1 MRRRAAG
8 ACDIAA
14 VVFDAE
20 RRELFR
26 TSGAM
31 QLSGNWGLR
40 MSKGVLYGVGT
51 GPGDPELLTI
61 KAVRTIESC
70 PVIAAPQTADG
81 AMVALDI
88 VRGAVDLTSKTV
100 IPVRFS
106 MTRDAERRTAE
117 HASLVRE
124 LVAHLDAVR
133 DVALLNLGDP
143 SIYATFQ
150 RIAPDVRARG
160 FQRIAPDVRARGFEA
175 RAIPGVPSFCAVAAA
190 LERDLTPELLR
201 GRRGARARP
210 HARDVVAS
218 AHRARRLR
226 RRAPRNQLA
235 GDEGGHEGA
244 PLACGHEVHPSRGG
258 RLRRCRARRG
268 LWASGRARVPLGRRC
283 ARSGQLLLDDGGAL
297 DEGFLHSVH

>member
-1 MRRRAAG
+1 
-8 ACDIAA
+8 
-14 VVFDAE
+14 
-20 RRELFR
+20 
-26 TSGAM
+26 
-31 QLSGNWGLR
+31 

-81 AMVALDI
+81 VMVALDI
-88 VRGAVDLTSKTV
+88 VRGAVDLTGKTV

-106 MTRDAERRTAE
+106 MTRDAERRATE

-160 FQRIAPDVRARGFEA
+160 FEA

-190 LERDLTPELLR
+190 LELTPEMSSPLHIVP
-201 GRRGARARP
+201 GGYDDVRRAIGWP
-210 HARDVVAS
+210 GTKVVMK
-218 AHRARRLR
+218 ARRSLADTMRILR
-226 RRAPRNQLA
+226 
-235 GDEGGHEGA
+235 EEGA
-244 PLACGHEVHPSRGG
+244 FDGAELVEDCGLPGE
-258 RLRRCRARRG
+258 
-268 LWASGRARVPLGRRC
+268 RVY
-283 ARSGQLLLDDGGAL
+283 RSLDDLPDRGSY
-297 DEGFLHSVH
+297 FSTMVVR

>member
-1 MRRRAAG
+1 
-8 ACDIAA
+8 
-14 VVFDAE
+14 
-20 RRELFR
+20 
-26 TSGAM
+26 
-31 QLSGNWGLR
+31 

-88 VRGAVDLTSKTV
+88 VRGAVDLTGKTV

-106 MTRDAERRTAE
+106 MTRDAECRAAE

-150 RIAPDVRARG
+150 RIAPDVRAC
-160 FQRIAPDVRARGFEA
+160 GFEA
-175 RAIPGVPSFCAVAAA
+175 RAIPGVRASARSPQRSSATSRPRCRRLCTSCPAATTTCAAQSAG
-190 LERDLTPELLR
+190 R
-201 GRRGARARP
+201 GRRW
-210 HARDVVAS
+210 S
-218 AHRARRLR
+218 
-226 RRAPRNQLA
+226 
-235 GDEGGHEGA
+235 
-244 PLACGHEVHPSRGG
+244 
-258 RLRRCRARRG
+258 
-268 LWASGRARVPLGRRC
+268 
-283 ARSGQLLLDDGGAL
+283 
-297 DEGFLHSVH
+297 